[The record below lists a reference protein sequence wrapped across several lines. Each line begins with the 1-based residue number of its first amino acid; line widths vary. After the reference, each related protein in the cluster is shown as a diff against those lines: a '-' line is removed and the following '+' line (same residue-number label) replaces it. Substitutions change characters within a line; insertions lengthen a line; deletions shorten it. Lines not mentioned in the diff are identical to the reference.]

1 MSKKKQP
8 SNTSVD
14 PLTKLCFPDFDDYIK
29 NERKTVELLANCGE
43 LATLG
48 DSFDNAIQQL
58 HATMQNWNDI
68 KHRPVCIRFYAT
80 INSVVEDRHVKGG
93 GTKTSKM
100 HKVGFGAKVEFDDKH
115 QLLNASYLIEIFGEE
130 NSDAADAIL
139 TRIHFDV
146 VSRDD
151 RMCSKY
157 PLYHLQVGGNPS
169 EGGYYS
175 KDKRRNENMKALSYP
190 RIPYCPLSLALFMD
204 MVLRELGGCDA
215 KVFLKSAIWRGV
227 VRKSETMMLLPFL
240 KCLCAGNENQDR
252 RFSEMYYGSTDEA

>member
-1 MSKKKQP
+1 MSKKKKP
-8 SNTSVD
+8 LNAGVD
-14 PLTKLCFPDFDDYIK
+14 PLAKLGFPDFDDYIK

-43 LATLG
+43 LAMLG

-58 HATMQNWNDI
+58 HATMRNWDDI
-68 KHRPVCIRFYAT
+68 KHRPVCISFYAT
-80 INSVVEDRHVKGG
+80 INSVVEDRQVRGS
-93 GTKTSKM
+93 GTEALKA

-115 QLLNASYLIEIFGEE
+115 QLLNSSYLIEIFGEE
-130 NSDAADAIL
+130 SSDAADAIL

-175 KDKRRNENMKALSYP
+175 KDKWRNENMKALSYP
-190 RIPYCPLSLALFMD
+190 RIPFYPLSLALFID
-204 MVLRELGGCDA
+204 MILRELGDYDA
-215 KVFLKSAIWRGV
+215 KVFLKNAIWRGV